1 MITKN
6 RRNVSVRK
14 SVEGETE
21 MTQDEN
27 TIKAKVLTAALPY
40 IQKYYGKTVVVK
52 YGGNAM
58 INPDLKKAVMSDIIL
73 LSLVGIHVVL
83 VHGGGPEISS
93 MLKKLEIPSRFVDGL
108 RYTDQ
113 ETAEVVQMVLA
124 GKTNKDLVSLI
135 GVLGGKAIGLC
146 GIDGCMIQARKLDGD
161 YGFVGDIT
169 HVDVEPITDAL
180 DKGYIPVIATVG
192 MGHDGQIYNINA
204 DTAAAEIAAALQ
216 AENIITLTDIRG
228 LMHDVNDESSLIS
241 SVKIDDVAGLIQEGI
256 ITGGMIPKIKS
267 CESAVRSGVKKA
279 VMIDGRIEHSI
290 LIEMF
295 SDEGIGTMF
304 TR

>member
-1 MITKN
+1 MEDMSTN
-6 RRNVSVRK
+6 MNSL
-14 SVEGETE
+14 
-21 MTQDEN
+21 
-27 TIKAKVLTAALPY
+27 KAKVLTAALPY
-40 IQKYYGKTVVVK
+40 IQKYNGKTVVIK

-58 INPDLKKAVMSDIIL
+58 IHPMLKKAVMSDIIL
-73 LSLVGIHVVL
+73 LSLVGINVVL

-93 MLKKLEIPSRFVDGL
+93 MLKRLDIPSRFVDGL
-108 RYTDQ
+108 RYTDE
-113 ETAEVVQMVLA
+113 ETAKVVQMVLS

-135 GVLGGKAIGLC
+135 GQLGGKAIGMC
-146 GIDGCMIQARKLDGD
+146 GIDGGMIHAKKLEGD

-169 HVDVEPITDAL
+169 EINVAPINHAIHH
-180 DKGYIPVIATVG
+180 GYIPVIATVG
-192 MGHDGQIYNINA
+192 TDDEGNVYNINA

-228 LMHDVNDESSLIS
+228 LLQDVNDPDSLIS
-241 SVKIDDVAGLIQEGI
+241 SVTMEDIPKLMEQGI
-256 ITGGMIPKIKS
+256 ISGGMIPKVKS
-267 CESAVRSGVKKA
+267 LENAIRSGVKKA

-304 TR
+304 TNE

>member
-1 MITKN
+1 MEDMN
-6 RRNVSVRK
+6 MNSL
-14 SVEGETE
+14 
-21 MTQDEN
+21 
-27 TIKAKVLTAALPY
+27 KAKVLTAALPY

-58 INPDLKKAVMSDIIL
+58 IHPMLKKAVMSDIIL

-83 VHGGGPEISS
+83 VHGGGPEISG
-93 MLKKLEIPSRFVDGL
+93 MLKRLDIPSRFVDGL
-108 RYTDQ
+108 RYTDE
-113 ETAEVVQMVLA
+113 ETVEVVQMVLS

-135 GVLGGKAIGLC
+135 GQLGGKAMGLC
-146 GIDGCMIQARKLDGD
+146 GIDGCMIQAKKLEGD
-161 YGFVGDIT
+161 YGYVGDIT
-169 HVDVEPITDAL
+169 SIDVTPIQTAIDS
-180 DKGYIPVIATVG
+180 GYIPVIATVG
-192 MGHDGQIYNINA
+192 TDCNGNIYNINA

-228 LMHDVNDESSLIS
+228 LLQDVNNPDSLIS
-241 SVKIDDVAGLIQEGI
+241 SVTTEDIPLLMENGI
-256 ITGGMIPKIKS
+256 ISGGMIPKIKS
-267 CESAVRSGVKKA
+267 LENAIRSGVKKA

-304 TR
+304 TK

>member
-1 MITKN
+1 MEDMN
-6 RRNVSVRK
+6 MNSL
-14 SVEGETE
+14 
-21 MTQDEN
+21 
-27 TIKAKVLTAALPY
+27 KAKVLTAALPY

-58 INPDLKKAVMSDIIL
+58 IHHMLKKAVMSDIIL

-83 VHGGGPEISS
+83 VHGGGPEISG
-93 MLKKLEIPSRFVDGL
+93 MLKRLDIPSRFVDGL
-108 RYTDQ
+108 RYTDE
-113 ETAEVVQMVLA
+113 ETVEVVQMVLS

-135 GVLGGKAIGLC
+135 GQLGGKAMGLC
-146 GIDGCMIQARKLDGD
+146 GIDGCMIQAKKLEGD
-161 YGFVGDIT
+161 YGYVGDIT
-169 HVDVEPITDAL
+169 SIDVTPIQTAIDS
-180 DKGYIPVIATVG
+180 GYIPVIATVG
-192 MGHDGQIYNINA
+192 TDCNGNIYNINA

-228 LMHDVNDESSLIS
+228 LLQDVNNPDSLIS
-241 SVKIDDVAGLIQEGI
+241 SVTTEDIPLLMENGI
-256 ITGGMIPKIKS
+256 ISGGMIPKIKS
-267 CESAVRSGVKKA
+267 LENAIRSGVKKA

-304 TR
+304 TK